1 MPEQEISSRTRHVS
15 IILLLQNSYKY
26 FFSVTVPQPN
36 MSKVY
41 VKVSL
46 PLFTLLFFSVILNL
60 ALISLQEER
69 AAISL
74 LYFNYDLLRRILY
87 DQINCK

>member
-1 MPEQEISSRTRHVS
+1 
-15 IILLLQNSYKY
+15 
-26 FFSVTVPQPN
+26 

>member
-1 MPEQEISSRTRHVS
+1 
-15 IILLLQNSYKY
+15 
-26 FFSVTVPQPN
+26 

-46 PLFTLLFFSVILNL
+46 PLFTLHFFSVILNL

-69 AAISL
+69 TAISM

-87 DQINCK
+87 DQINRK